1 MLVTPYQIFLLGQV
15 VVQVGNEGPD
25 LVQRAFAELRG
36 FCMMVNYVAAT
47 AQHVANIYGGG
58 GGSLI

>member
-1 MLVTPYQIFLLGQV
+1 
-15 VVQVGNEGPD
+15 VQVGNEGPE

-36 FCMMVNYVAAT
+36 FGMMVNYVAAT